1 MQPEQV
7 HPRSTAKLVSERAKV
22 QKEAGIDGGRA
33 GQPNDD
39 GGVGGGSPR
48 GGARGPIMQ
57 QERGAR
63 ALIQRGKE
71 TRPARLPAWVRR
83 RH

>member
-22 QKEAGIDGGRA
+22 QKEAGIDGGWA
-33 GQPNDD
+33 GQPDD
-39 GGVGGGSPR
+39 GGSGSPR
-48 GGARGPIMQ
+48 GGARGLIMQ